1 MSDLQPSDNLVW
13 DRLFELLFEC
23 DETLSD
29 EQVEDELK
37 HAGIDSHRGLREFQ
51 AIIEQHRART
61 QFAQAGDLRA
71 SMIEK
76 LRGVVT
82 PAVTDLRGGI
92 RGLIE
97 RAFSGEA
104 QVAHFQKLERA
115 HTDADLQTLYE
126 DLTRLAALQEAKDD
140 DGGKAE

>member
-1 MSDLQPSDNLVW
+1 MSDLQPRDNLVW
-13 DRLFELLFEC
+13 DRLFELLYEC
-23 DETLSD
+23 DEPLSD
-29 EQVEDELK
+29 EQIEEELK
-37 HAGIDSHRGLREFQ
+37 QAGVDSSRGFKEFQ

-61 QFAQAGDLRA
+61 QFAEAGDLRA
-71 SMIEK
+71 SMMEK
-76 LRGVVT
+76 LRLVVAPT
-82 PAVTDLRGGI
+82 VTDLRSGI

-97 RAFSGEA
+97 RAFSGQA

-115 HTDADLQTLYE
+115 HTEADLKTLYE